1 MKSIK
6 SALAIA
12 LILLSPA
19 IMADQKHGKSD
30 HGKFSQGRHFKQFD
44 FARVVDVEP
53 VYREIRVSNP
63 VKECWDEPV
72 HQSRQHKSSGG
83 MLAGGILGGI
93 IGHQIGG
100 GRGKKLATAV
110 GTIVGAQIGHEA
122 VNAGVGSSQD
132 QYSRYEERC
141 EVRHQ
146 ISYEEVVDGYKVTY
160 QYRGERYRINMP
172 YDPGKRIKLRIQIS
186 PVI

>member
-6 SALAIA
+6 STLAII
-12 LILLSPA
+12 LILLSPT
-19 IMADQKHGKSD
+19 IMADHKQKHKAFNLGG
-30 HGKFSQGRHFKQFD
+30 HAKQFD
-44 FARVVDVEP
+44 FGRVIEAEP
-53 VYREIRVSNP
+53 VYRQVRVSNP

-72 HQSRQHKSSGG
+72 QHTRRQHKSADG
-83 MLAGGILGGI
+83 MLAGGLLGGI

-122 VNAGVGSSQD
+122 VNGHDSTSSE
-132 QYSRYEERC
+132 QYTQYQERC

-146 ISYEEVVDGYKVTY
+146 VNYEEVIDGYRVTY
-160 QYRGERYRINMP
+160 KYRGDRYTINMP
-172 YDPGKRIKLRIQIS
+172 YDPGKRIKLRIQVT

>member
-6 SALAIA
+6 STWVII
-12 LILLSPA
+12 LILLSPTL
-19 IMADQKHGKSD
+19 MADHKQKHQHKE
-30 HGKFSQGRHFKQFD
+30 FSQERHAQQFD
-44 FARVVDVEP
+44 FGRVIEVEP
-53 VYREIRVSNP
+53 VYRQVRVSNP

-72 HQSRQHKSSGG
+72 QHSGSQHRSAGG
-83 MLAGGILGGI
+83 MLAGGLLGGI
-93 IGHQIGG
+93 VGHQIGD

-122 VNAGVGSSQD
+122 VNGHSSTSTEQHT
-132 QYSRYEERC
+132 RYQEHC

-146 ISYEEVVDGYKVTY
+146 VNFEEVIDGYRVTY
-160 QYRGERYRINMP
+160 KYRGDRYTINMP
-172 YDPGKRIKLRIQIS
+172 YDPGKRIKLRIQVT